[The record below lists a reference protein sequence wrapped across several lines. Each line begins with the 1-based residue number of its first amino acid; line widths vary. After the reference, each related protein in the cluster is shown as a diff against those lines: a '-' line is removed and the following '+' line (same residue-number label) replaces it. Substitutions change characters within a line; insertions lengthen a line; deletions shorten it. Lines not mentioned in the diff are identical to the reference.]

1 MGHTSCGA
9 IKGAIDGVKLG
20 NLTGLLAKIRPAV
33 EATAFKGDRSSKNLA
48 FVDAVAARNVELTIK
63 SIRGNSAVLRDL
75 ESTSALKIVGA
86 MYNLQ
91 TATVDFLGSRSTG

>member
-33 EATAFKGDRSSKNLA
+33 EATVFKGDRSSKNLA
-48 FVDAVAARNVELTIK
+48 FVDAVAAKNVELTID

-75 ESTSALKIVGA
+75 ESASGIKIVGA

-91 TATVDFLGSRSTG
+91 TATVDFLY